1 MKKLKLRKLLKLNN
15 YESTRKS
22 AFFSELFIDKILI
35 INYFFV
41 KVKIVIEEFVMKEDL
56 NLLENNNDFKEI
68 INRKGSN
75 AGKLI
80 VVIILFLLMIGLGV
94 GGYIF
99 YKFNNSPKVLFV
111 KTLSKYTLL
120 KNDSNDLINFL
131 SKLKDGYTFSINNNV
146 KIKSDKEEIMNAL
159 VNIKLTNNFEK
170 KLANLNINF
179 DDNNGSVINF
189 NSLMEENRT
198 YLKLNDI
205 FDKYYY
211 LDEDNSSLFEDS
223 EIVDDSKLI
232 EVVSNSFSSY
242 FTDDK
247 FSKENVDDNVKIT
260 VGLSDKDFY
269 DLINLIVNDL
279 KNSKVLEVYA
289 SKEFPIEDIY
299 KGLDDFLSELKNE
312 LNLESKDITYSYS
325 IYEKNNKLIK
335 QELSIRDILVAIEGD
350 TKGNIY
356 VYNEGKIVLTGNYNK
371 NYFKLSYE
379 EDGVNLNLSIDY
391 KNNNSA
397 SEFDSNYNI
406 VLRINELTISDY
418 VKLNI
423 NDNKEILEI
432 DKENSKKIDD
442 ITAEEE
448 EQIYNKLFEIPLI
461 SSYMNMYDNL
471 NNSNDLNYDLNTEM

>member
-1 MKKLKLRKLLKLNN
+1 
-15 YESTRKS
+15 
-22 AFFSELFIDKILI
+22 
-35 INYFFV
+35 
-41 KVKIVIEEFVMKEDL
+41 MKEDL

-94 GGYIF
+94 GGYVF

-170 KLANLNINF
+170 KLANLDINF

-232 EVVSNSFSSY
+232 EVISNSFSSY

-299 KGLDDFLSELKNE
+299 KGLDDFISELKNE

-391 KNNNSA
+391 KNNTSA

>member
-1 MKKLKLRKLLKLNN
+1 
-15 YESTRKS
+15 
-22 AFFSELFIDKILI
+22 
-35 INYFFV
+35 
-41 KVKIVIEEFVMKEDL
+41 MKEDL
-56 NLLENNNDFKEI
+56 NLLENNNDFKEF

-94 GGYIF
+94 GGYVF

-356 VYNEGKIVLTGNYNK
+356 VYNDGKIILTGNYNK

-391 KNNNSA
+391 KNNTSA

-471 NNSNDLNYDLNTEM
+471 INSNDLNYDLSTEM

>member
-1 MKKLKLRKLLKLNN
+1 
-15 YESTRKS
+15 
-22 AFFSELFIDKILI
+22 
-35 INYFFV
+35 
-41 KVKIVIEEFVMKEDL
+41 MKEDL

-94 GGYIF
+94 GGYVF

-356 VYNEGKIVLTGNYNK
+356 VYNEGKIILTGNYNK

>member
-1 MKKLKLRKLLKLNN
+1 
-15 YESTRKS
+15 
-22 AFFSELFIDKILI
+22 
-35 INYFFV
+35 
-41 KVKIVIEEFVMKEDL
+41 MKEDL

-68 INRKGSN
+68 VNKKGSN
-75 AGKLI
+75 VGKLI
-80 VVIILFLLMIGLGV
+80 VIIVLFLLMIGLGV

-131 SKLKDGYTFSINNNV
+131 SKLKDGYTISINNNV

-170 KLANLNINF
+170 KLANLDINF

-232 EVVSNSFSSY
+232 EVISNSFSSY

-279 KNSKVLEVYA
+279 KNSKVLEAYA
-289 SKEFPIEDIY
+289 SKEFTIEDIY
-299 KGLDDFLSELKNE
+299 KGLDDFISELKNE

-371 NYFKLSYE
+371 NYLKLSYE

-391 KNNNSA
+391 KNNTSA
-397 SEFDSNYNI
+397 SELDSNYNI

-442 ITAEEE
+442 ITVEEE
-448 EQIYNKLFEIPLI
+448 EQIYNKFFEIPLI
-461 SSYMNMYDNL
+461 SSYMNMYGNLINSNNL
-471 NNSNDLNYDLNTEM
+471 NYNLSTEI

>member
-1 MKKLKLRKLLKLNN
+1 
-15 YESTRKS
+15 
-22 AFFSELFIDKILI
+22 
-35 INYFFV
+35 
-41 KVKIVIEEFVMKEDL
+41 MKEDL

-170 KLANLNINF
+170 KLANLDINF

-232 EVVSNSFSSY
+232 EVISNSFSSY

-299 KGLDDFLSELKNE
+299 KGLDDFISELKNE
-312 LNLESKDITYSYS
+312 LNLESNDITYSYS

-391 KNNNSA
+391 KNNTSA

-448 EQIYNKLFEIPLI
+448 EQIYNKFFEIPLI

-471 NNSNDLNYDLNTEM
+471 INSNDLNYDLNTEM

>member
-1 MKKLKLRKLLKLNN
+1 
-15 YESTRKS
+15 
-22 AFFSELFIDKILI
+22 
-35 INYFFV
+35 
-41 KVKIVIEEFVMKEDL
+41 MKEDL

-68 INRKGSN
+68 INKKGSN
-75 AGKLI
+75 VGKLI
-80 VVIILFLLMIGLGV
+80 VVIVLSLLMIGLGV

-131 SKLKDGYTFSINNNV
+131 SKLKDGYTISINNNV

-170 KLANLNINF
+170 KLANLDINF
-179 DDNNGSVINF
+179 DDNNGSFINF

-211 LDEDNSSLFEDS
+211 LDEDNSSMFEDS
-223 EIVDDSKLI
+223 EIVDDSKLL
-232 EVVSNSFSSY
+232 EVISNSFSSY

-260 VGLSDKDFY
+260 IGLSDKDFY

-279 KNSKVLEVYA
+279 KNSKVLEAYA
-289 SKEFPIEDIY
+289 SKELTIEDIY
-299 KGLDDFLSELKNE
+299 KGLDDFISELKNE

-335 QELSIRDILVAIEGD
+335 QELGIRDVLVAIEGD

-371 NYFKLSYE
+371 NYLKLSYE

-391 KNNNSA
+391 KNNTSA
-397 SEFDSNYNI
+397 SELDSNYNI

-461 SSYMNMYDNL
+461 SSYMNMYDNMIK
-471 NNSNDLNYDLNTEM
+471 SRDLNYSLSAEM

>member
-1 MKKLKLRKLLKLNN
+1 
-15 YESTRKS
+15 
-22 AFFSELFIDKILI
+22 
-35 INYFFV
+35 
-41 KVKIVIEEFVMKEDL
+41 MKEDL
-56 NLLENNNDFKEI
+56 NLLENNNDFKEV

-75 AGKLI
+75 ADKLI
-80 VVIILFLLMIGLGV
+80 VVIIFFLLMIGLGF

-146 KIKSDKEEIMNAL
+146 KVKSDKEEIMNAL

-299 KGLDDFLSELKNE
+299 KGLDDFISELKNE

>member
-1 MKKLKLRKLLKLNN
+1 
-15 YESTRKS
+15 
-22 AFFSELFIDKILI
+22 
-35 INYFFV
+35 
-41 KVKIVIEEFVMKEDL
+41 MKEDL

-80 VVIILFLLMIGLGV
+80 VVIIFFLLMIGLGV

-260 VGLSDKDFY
+260 VGLNDKDFY

-299 KGLDDFLSELKNE
+299 NGLDDFLSELKNE

-391 KNNNSA
+391 KNNTSA

-471 NNSNDLNYDLNTEM
+471 INSNDLNYDLSTEM

>member
-1 MKKLKLRKLLKLNN
+1 
-15 YESTRKS
+15 
-22 AFFSELFIDKILI
+22 
-35 INYFFV
+35 
-41 KVKIVIEEFVMKEDL
+41 MKEDL
-56 NLLENNNDFKEI
+56 NLLENNNDFKEV

-170 KLANLNINF
+170 KLANLDINF

-260 VGLSDKDFY
+260 VGLNDKDFY

-299 KGLDDFLSELKNE
+299 KGLDDFISELKNE

-356 VYNEGKIVLTGNYNK
+356 VYNEGKIILTGNYNK

>member
-1 MKKLKLRKLLKLNN
+1 
-15 YESTRKS
+15 
-22 AFFSELFIDKILI
+22 
-35 INYFFV
+35 
-41 KVKIVIEEFVMKEDL
+41 MKEDL

-94 GGYIF
+94 GGYVF

-179 DDNNGSVINF
+179 DDNNESVINF

-391 KNNNSA
+391 KNNTSA

-461 SSYMNMYDNL
+461 SSYMNMYGNL
-471 NNSNDLNYDLNTEM
+471 INSNNLNYDLSTEI

>member
-1 MKKLKLRKLLKLNN
+1 
-15 YESTRKS
+15 
-22 AFFSELFIDKILI
+22 
-35 INYFFV
+35 
-41 KVKIVIEEFVMKEDL
+41 MKEDL

-170 KLANLNINF
+170 KLANLDINF

-260 VGLSDKDFY
+260 VGLNDKDFY

-391 KNNNSA
+391 KNNTSA

>member
-1 MKKLKLRKLLKLNN
+1 
-15 YESTRKS
+15 
-22 AFFSELFIDKILI
+22 
-35 INYFFV
+35 
-41 KVKIVIEEFVMKEDL
+41 MKEDL

-68 INRKGSN
+68 VNKKGSN
-75 AGKLI
+75 VGRLI
-80 VVIILFLLMIGLGV
+80 VVIVLFLLMIGLGV

-99 YKFNNSPKVLFV
+99 YQFNNSPKVLFV

-131 SKLKDGYTFSINNNV
+131 SKLRDGYTISINNNV

-170 KLANLNINF
+170 KLANLDINF
-179 DDNNGSVINF
+179 DDNNGSIINF

-211 LDEDNSSLFEDS
+211 LDEDNSSMFEDS

-232 EVVSNSFSSY
+232 EVISNSFSSY

-279 KNSKVLEVYA
+279 KNSKVLEAYA
-289 SKEFPIEDIY
+289 SKELTIEDIY
-299 KGLDDFLSELKNE
+299 KGLDDFISELKNE

-335 QELSIRDILVAIEGD
+335 QELGIRDVLVAIEGD

-371 NYFKLSYE
+371 NYLKLSYE

-391 KNNNSA
+391 KNNTSA
-397 SEFDSNYNI
+397 SDLDSNYNI

-461 SSYMNMYDNL
+461 SSYMNMYSNL
-471 NNSNDLNYDLNTEM
+471 INSNNLNYDLSTEM

>member
-1 MKKLKLRKLLKLNN
+1 
-15 YESTRKS
+15 
-22 AFFSELFIDKILI
+22 
-35 INYFFV
+35 
-41 KVKIVIEEFVMKEDL
+41 MKEDL
-56 NLLENNNDFKEI
+56 NLLENNNDFKEV

-260 VGLSDKDFY
+260 VGLNDKDFY

-299 KGLDDFLSELKNE
+299 NGLDDFLSELKNE

-356 VYNEGKIVLTGNYNK
+356 VYNEGMIVLTGNYNK

-391 KNNNSA
+391 KNNTSA
-397 SEFDSNYNI
+397 SEFDSNYNV

>member
-1 MKKLKLRKLLKLNN
+1 
-15 YESTRKS
+15 
-22 AFFSELFIDKILI
+22 
-35 INYFFV
+35 
-41 KVKIVIEEFVMKEDL
+41 MKEDL

-68 INRKGSN
+68 INRKRSN
-75 AGKLI
+75 SGKLI

-131 SKLKDGYTFSINNNV
+131 SKLKDGYTFSINNNI
-146 KIKSDKEEIMNAL
+146 KIKSDKEETINAL

-170 KLANLNINF
+170 KLANLDINF

-211 LDEDNSSLFEDS
+211 LDEDNSSLFEDR

-232 EVVSNSFSSY
+232 EVISNSFSSY

-299 KGLDDFLSELKNE
+299 KGLDNFISELKNE

-335 QELSIRDILVAIEGD
+335 QELSIRDILFSIEGD

-371 NYFKLSYE
+371 NYLNLSYE
-379 EDGVNLNLSIDY
+379 KDGVNLNLSIDY
-391 KNNNSA
+391 KNNTSA

-432 DKENSKKIDD
+432 DKENSKNIDD

-448 EQIYNKLFEIPLI
+448 EQIYNKFFEIPLI
-461 SSYMNMYDNL
+461 SSYMNMQDNL
-471 NNSNDLNYDLNTEM
+471 INSNDLNTEM

>member
-1 MKKLKLRKLLKLNN
+1 
-15 YESTRKS
+15 
-22 AFFSELFIDKILI
+22 
-35 INYFFV
+35 
-41 KVKIVIEEFVMKEDL
+41 MKEDL

-80 VVIILFLLMIGLGV
+80 VVIIFFLLMIGLGV

-170 KLANLNINF
+170 KLANLDINF

-260 VGLSDKDFY
+260 VGLNDKDFY

-299 KGLDDFLSELKNE
+299 NGLDDFLSELKNE

-391 KNNNSA
+391 KNNSSA

-471 NNSNDLNYDLNTEM
+471 INSNDLNYDLSTEM

>member
-1 MKKLKLRKLLKLNN
+1 
-15 YESTRKS
+15 
-22 AFFSELFIDKILI
+22 
-35 INYFFV
+35 
-41 KVKIVIEEFVMKEDL
+41 MKEDL

-170 KLANLNINF
+170 KLANLDINF

-232 EVVSNSFSSY
+232 EVISNSFSSY

-260 VGLSDKDFY
+260 VGLNDKDFY

-391 KNNNSA
+391 KNNTSA

-471 NNSNDLNYDLNTEM
+471 NNSNDLNTEM

>member
-1 MKKLKLRKLLKLNN
+1 MK
-15 YESTRKS
+15 
-22 AFFSELFIDKILI
+22 D
-35 INYFFV
+35 
-41 KVKIVIEEFVMKEDL
+41 DL

-68 INRKGSN
+68 VNKKGSN
-75 AGKLI
+75 VGMLI
-80 VVIILFLLMIGLGV
+80 VIIVLFLLMIGLGV

-170 KLANLNINF
+170 KLANLDINF

-260 VGLSDKDFY
+260 VGLNDKDFY

-299 KGLDDFLSELKNE
+299 NGLDDFLSELKNE

-371 NYFKLSYE
+371 NYLKLSYE

-391 KNNNSA
+391 KNNSSA

-471 NNSNDLNYDLNTEM
+471 NNSNDLNYDLSTEM

>member
-1 MKKLKLRKLLKLNN
+1 
-15 YESTRKS
+15 
-22 AFFSELFIDKILI
+22 
-35 INYFFV
+35 
-41 KVKIVIEEFVMKEDL
+41 MKEDL

-170 KLANLNINF
+170 KLANLDINF

-260 VGLSDKDFY
+260 VGLNDKDFY

-391 KNNNSA
+391 KNNTSA

-471 NNSNDLNYDLNTEM
+471 NNSNDLNTEM

>member
-1 MKKLKLRKLLKLNN
+1 
-15 YESTRKS
+15 
-22 AFFSELFIDKILI
+22 
-35 INYFFV
+35 
-41 KVKIVIEEFVMKEDL
+41 MKEDL

-75 AGKLI
+75 VGKLI
-80 VVIILFLLMIGLGV
+80 VFIILFLLMIGLGV
-94 GGYIF
+94 GGYLF
-99 YKFNNSPKVLFV
+99 YKFNSSPKVLFV

-170 KLANLNINF
+170 KLANLDINF

-189 NSLMEENRT
+189 NSFMEENRT
-198 YLKLNDI
+198 YLKLNNI

-232 EVVSNSFSSY
+232 EVISNSFSSY

-299 KGLDDFLSELKNE
+299 KGLDDFISELKNE

-391 KNNNSA
+391 KNNTSA

-448 EQIYNKLFEIPLI
+448 EQIYNKFFEIPLI

-471 NNSNDLNYDLNTEM
+471 NNSNDLNYDVSTEIQLRFKIFKIFGCIYYYGCDILMVLYF

>member
-1 MKKLKLRKLLKLNN
+1 MK
-15 YESTRKS
+15 
-22 AFFSELFIDKILI
+22 D
-35 INYFFV
+35 
-41 KVKIVIEEFVMKEDL
+41 DL
-56 NLLENNNDFKEI
+56 NLLENNNDFKEV

-146 KIKSDKEEIMNAL
+146 KIKSDKEEIMNAY
-159 VNIKLTNNFEK
+159 VNIKLTNNFGK

-299 KGLDDFLSELKNE
+299 NGLDDFLSELKNE

-356 VYNEGKIVLTGNYNK
+356 VYNEGKIILTGNYNK

-391 KNNNSA
+391 KNNTSA
-397 SEFDSNYNI
+397 SDLDSNYNI

>member
-1 MKKLKLRKLLKLNN
+1 MKLRKLLKLNN

-22 AFFSELFIDKILI
+22 AFFSELFIYKILI

-56 NLLENNNDFKEI
+56 NLLENNNDFKEF

-94 GGYIF
+94 GGYVF

-356 VYNEGKIVLTGNYNK
+356 VYNDGKIILTGNYNK

-391 KNNNSA
+391 KNNTSA

-471 NNSNDLNYDLNTEM
+471 INSNDLNYDLSTEM

>member
-1 MKKLKLRKLLKLNN
+1 MK
-15 YESTRKS
+15 
-22 AFFSELFIDKILI
+22 D
-35 INYFFV
+35 
-41 KVKIVIEEFVMKEDL
+41 DL
-56 NLLENNNDFKEI
+56 NLLENNNDFKEV

-179 DDNNGSVINF
+179 DDNNESVINF

-299 KGLDDFLSELKNE
+299 KGLDDFISELKNE

-391 KNNNSA
+391 KNNTSA

-471 NNSNDLNYDLNTEM
+471 NNSNDLNYDLNTEMQLRFKLFKIFGCIYYYGCDILMVLYF

>member
-1 MKKLKLRKLLKLNN
+1 MKVLKRVLFLVK
-15 YESTRKS
+15 Y
-22 AFFSELFIDKILI
+22 LFIDKILI
-35 INYFFV
+35 INDFFV
-41 KVKIVIEEFVMKEDL
+41 KIKTIIEEFVMKEDL

-68 INRKGSN
+68 INRKRSN
-75 AGKLI
+75 SGKLI

-131 SKLKDGYTFSINNNV
+131 SKLKDGYTFSINNNI
-146 KIKSDKEEIMNAL
+146 KIKSDKEETMNAL

-170 KLANLNINF
+170 KLAYLDINF

-211 LDEDNSSLFEDS
+211 LDEDNSSLFEDR

-232 EVVSNSFSSY
+232 EVISNSFSNY

-299 KGLDDFLSELKNE
+299 KGLDDFISELKNE

-335 QELSIRDILVAIEGD
+335 QELSIRDILFSIEGD

-371 NYFKLSYE
+371 NYLNLSYE
-379 EDGVNLNLSIDY
+379 KDGVNLNLSIDY
-391 KNNNSA
+391 KNNTSA

-432 DKENSKKIDD
+432 DKENSKNIDD

-448 EQIYNKLFEIPLI
+448 EQIYNKFFEIPLI
-461 SSYMNMYDNL
+461 SSYMNMQDNL
-471 NNSNDLNYDLNTEM
+471 INSNDLNYDLNTEM

>member
-1 MKKLKLRKLLKLNN
+1 
-15 YESTRKS
+15 
-22 AFFSELFIDKILI
+22 
-35 INYFFV
+35 
-41 KVKIVIEEFVMKEDL
+41 MKEDL

-68 INRKGSN
+68 VNKKGSN
-75 AGKLI
+75 VGKLI
-80 VVIILFLLMIGLGV
+80 VVIVLSLLMIGIGV

-99 YKFNNSPKVLFV
+99 YQFNNSPKVLFV

-131 SKLKDGYTFSINNNV
+131 SKLKDGYTISINNNV

-170 KLANLNINF
+170 KLANLDINF

-211 LDEDNSSLFEDS
+211 LDEDNSSMFEDS

-232 EVVSNSFSSY
+232 EVISNSFSSY

-279 KNSKVLEVYA
+279 KNSKVLEAYA
-289 SKEFPIEDIY
+289 SKEISIEDIY
-299 KGLDDFLSELKNE
+299 KGLDDFISELKNE

-335 QELSIRDILVAIEGD
+335 QELGIRDVLVAIEGD

-371 NYFKLSYE
+371 NYLKLSYE

-391 KNNNSA
+391 KNNTSA
-397 SEFDSNYNI
+397 SELDSNYNI

-461 SSYMNMYDNL
+461 SSYMNMYGNLINSNNL
-471 NNSNDLNYDLNTEM
+471 NYNLSTKI

>member
-1 MKKLKLRKLLKLNN
+1 
-15 YESTRKS
+15 
-22 AFFSELFIDKILI
+22 
-35 INYFFV
+35 
-41 KVKIVIEEFVMKEDL
+41 MKEDL

-68 INRKGSN
+68 INKKGSN

-170 KLANLNINF
+170 KLANLDINF

-232 EVVSNSFSSY
+232 EVISNSFSSY

-299 KGLDDFLSELKNE
+299 NGLDDFLSELKNE

-391 KNNNSA
+391 KNNTSA

-471 NNSNDLNYDLNTEM
+471 NNSNDLDTEM

>member
-1 MKKLKLRKLLKLNN
+1 MKVLERVLFLVN
-15 YESTRKS
+15 Y
-22 AFFSELFIDKILI
+22 LFIDKILI

-223 EIVDDSKLI
+223 EIVDDNKLI
-232 EVVSNSFSSY
+232 DVISNSFSSY

-269 DLINLIVNDL
+269 DLINVIVNDL

-289 SKEFPIEDIY
+289 GKEFPIEDIY
-299 KGLDDFLSELKNE
+299 NGLDDFLSELKNE

-391 KNNNSA
+391 KNNTSA

-423 NDNKEILEI
+423 NDNREILEI
-432 DKENSKKIDD
+432 DRENSKKIDD

-448 EQIYNKLFEIPLI
+448 EQIYNKFFEIPLI

-471 NNSNDLNYDLNTEM
+471 INSNDLNYDLSTEM

>member
-1 MKKLKLRKLLKLNN
+1 
-15 YESTRKS
+15 
-22 AFFSELFIDKILI
+22 
-35 INYFFV
+35 
-41 KVKIVIEEFVMKEDL
+41 MKEDL

-68 INRKGSN
+68 VNKKGSN
-75 AGKLI
+75 VGKLI
-80 VVIILFLLMIGLGV
+80 VVIVLSLLMIGIGV

-99 YKFNNSPKVLFV
+99 YQFNNSPKVLFV

-131 SKLKDGYTFSINNNV
+131 SKLKDGYTISINNNV

-170 KLANLNINF
+170 KLANLDINF

-211 LDEDNSSLFEDS
+211 LDEDNSSMFEDS

-232 EVVSNSFSSY
+232 EVISNSFSSY
-242 FTDDK
+242 FTYDK

-279 KNSKVLEVYA
+279 KNSKVLEAYA
-289 SKEFPIEDIY
+289 SKEISIEDIY
-299 KGLDDFLSELKNE
+299 KGLDDFISELKNE

-335 QELSIRDILVAIEGD
+335 QELGIRDVLVAIEGD

-371 NYFKLSYE
+371 NYLKLSYE

-391 KNNNSA
+391 KNNTSA
-397 SEFDSNYNI
+397 SELDSNYNI

-461 SSYMNMYDNL
+461 SSYMNMYGNLINSNNL
-471 NNSNDLNYDLNTEM
+471 NYNLSTKI

>member
-1 MKKLKLRKLLKLNN
+1 
-15 YESTRKS
+15 
-22 AFFSELFIDKILI
+22 
-35 INYFFV
+35 
-41 KVKIVIEEFVMKEDL
+41 MKEDL

-170 KLANLNINF
+170 KLANLDINF

-260 VGLSDKDFY
+260 VGLNDKDFY

-356 VYNEGKIVLTGNYNK
+356 VYNEGKLVLPGNYNK

-391 KNNNSA
+391 KNNTSA

-471 NNSNDLNYDLNTEM
+471 NNSNDLNTEM

>member
-1 MKKLKLRKLLKLNN
+1 
-15 YESTRKS
+15 
-22 AFFSELFIDKILI
+22 
-35 INYFFV
+35 
-41 KVKIVIEEFVMKEDL
+41 MKEDL

-68 INRKGSN
+68 INKKGSN
-75 AGKLI
+75 VGKLI
-80 VVIILFLLMIGLGV
+80 VVIVLSLLMIGLGV

-299 KGLDDFLSELKNE
+299 KGLDDFISELKNE

-356 VYNEGKIVLTGNYNK
+356 VYNEGKIILTGNYNK

>member
-1 MKKLKLRKLLKLNN
+1 MK
-15 YESTRKS
+15 
-22 AFFSELFIDKILI
+22 D
-35 INYFFV
+35 
-41 KVKIVIEEFVMKEDL
+41 DL
-56 NLLENNNDFKEI
+56 NLLENNNDFKEV

-299 KGLDDFLSELKNE
+299 KGLDDFISELKNE

-356 VYNEGKIVLTGNYNK
+356 VYNEGKIILTGNYNK

>member
-1 MKKLKLRKLLKLNN
+1 
-15 YESTRKS
+15 
-22 AFFSELFIDKILI
+22 
-35 INYFFV
+35 
-41 KVKIVIEEFVMKEDL
+41 MKEDL

-68 INRKGSN
+68 VNKKGSN
-75 AGKLI
+75 VGKLI
-80 VVIILFLLMIGLGV
+80 VIIVLFLLMIGLGV

-131 SKLKDGYTFSINNNV
+131 SKLKDGYTISINNNV

-159 VNIKLTNNFEK
+159 VNIKLTNNFEM
-170 KLANLNINF
+170 KLANLDINF

-211 LDEDNSSLFEDS
+211 LDEDNSSMFEDS

-232 EVVSNSFSSY
+232 EVISNSFSSY

-279 KNSKVLEVYA
+279 KNSKVLEAYA
-289 SKEFPIEDIY
+289 SKELTIEDIY
-299 KGLDDFLSELKNE
+299 KGLDDFISELKNE

-335 QELSIRDILVAIEGD
+335 QELGIRDVLVAIEGD

-356 VYNEGKIVLTGNYNK
+356 VYNEEKIVLTGNYNK
-371 NYFKLSYE
+371 NYLKLSYE

-391 KNNNSA
+391 KNNTSA
-397 SEFDSNYNI
+397 SELDSNYNI

-461 SSYMNMYDNL
+461 SSYMNMYGNLINSNNL
-471 NNSNDLNYDLNTEM
+471 NYNLSTEM

>member
-1 MKKLKLRKLLKLNN
+1 MK
-15 YESTRKS
+15 
-22 AFFSELFIDKILI
+22 D
-35 INYFFV
+35 
-41 KVKIVIEEFVMKEDL
+41 DL
-56 NLLENNNDFKEI
+56 NLLENNNDFKEV

-94 GGYIF
+94 GGYVF

-179 DDNNGSVINF
+179 DDNNESVINF

-299 KGLDDFLSELKNE
+299 KGLDDFISELKNE

-391 KNNNSA
+391 KNNTSA

-461 SSYMNMYDNL
+461 SSYMNMYGNL
-471 NNSNDLNYDLNTEM
+471 INSNNLNYDLSTEI

>member
-1 MKKLKLRKLLKLNN
+1 MK
-15 YESTRKS
+15 
-22 AFFSELFIDKILI
+22 D
-35 INYFFV
+35 
-41 KVKIVIEEFVMKEDL
+41 DL
-56 NLLENNNDFKEI
+56 NLLENNNDFKEV

-189 NSLMEENRT
+189 NSLIEENRT

-260 VGLSDKDFY
+260 VGLNDKDFY

-299 KGLDDFLSELKNE
+299 NGLDDFLSELKNE

-356 VYNEGKIVLTGNYNK
+356 VYNEGMIVLTGNYNK

-391 KNNNSA
+391 KNNTSA

>member
-1 MKKLKLRKLLKLNN
+1 
-15 YESTRKS
+15 
-22 AFFSELFIDKILI
+22 
-35 INYFFV
+35 
-41 KVKIVIEEFVMKEDL
+41 MKEDL
-56 NLLENNNDFKEI
+56 NLLENNNDFKEV

-131 SKLKDGYTFSINNNV
+131 SKLKDGYTLSINNNV

-299 KGLDDFLSELKNE
+299 KGLDDFISELKNE

-391 KNNNSA
+391 KNNTSA